1 MYLGLFRVDDNMARS
16 CIAESVVKNGE
27 VLKVKGFAPNTLA
40 NYGGVAL
47 DGECY
52 EVVANTDDAN
62 ALFVVAAPG
71 AHRYS
76 NDQNYD
82 FGDFD
87 DVEAEKPFRGYI
99 LTRGQ
104 VYIFEEAVLDGGA
117 TLVVN
122 DLLAVKADTHN
133 LTKALGTEKAI
144 VGQVVE
150 KLTLHGR
157 KMVKVLITR

>member
-27 VLKVKGFAPNTLA
+27 VLKVKGLA
-40 NYGGVAL
+40 SNALAKFGTVPL

-52 EVVANTDDAN
+52 ETVNNTDDAN

-87 DVEAEKPFRGYI
+87 DVKANEPFRGYI

-104 VYIFEEAVLDGGA
+104 VFIFEEAVLHEGSA
-117 TLVVN
+117 LNVN
-122 DLLAVKADTHN
+122 DLLAVKDGTHK
-133 LTKALGTEKAI
+133 LAKAEGTEKAI

-157 KMVKVLITR
+157 KMIKVLITR

>member
-1 MYLGLFRVDDNMARS
+1 MYLGLFRVDENMARS

-27 VLKVKGFAPNTLA
+27 VLKVKGLAPNTLA
-40 NYGGVAL
+40 KFGTVPL

-52 EVVANTDDAN
+52 EVVNNTDDAN
-62 ALFVVAAPG
+62 AIFVVAAPG

-76 NDQNYD
+76 NEQGYD

-87 DVEAEKPFRGYI
+87 DVKAGDPFRGYMI
-99 LTRGQ
+99 TRGQ
-104 VYIFEEAVLDGGA
+104 VFIMEETAFNEGSGLAKDDLVAVHPSSH
-117 TLVVN
+117 
-122 DLLAVKADTHN
+122 K
-133 LTKALGTEKAI
+133 LTKATGTEKAI

-157 KMVKVLITR
+157 KMIKVLMTR

>member
-1 MYLGLFRVDDNMARS
+1 MYLGLFRVDENMARS

-27 VLKVKGFAPNTLA
+27 VLKVKGLAPNTLA
-40 NYGGVAL
+40 KFGTVSL

-52 EVVANTDDAN
+52 EVVDNTDDAN
-62 ALFVVAAPG
+62 AIFVVAAPG

-76 NDQNYD
+76 NEQNYD

-87 DVEAEKPFRGYI
+87 DVKACEPFRAYM

-104 VYIFEEAVLDGGA
+104 VFIFEEAVLDGGSS
-117 TLVVN
+117 LVVN
-122 DLLAVKADTHN
+122 DLLAVKATSHK
-133 LTKALGTEKAI
+133 LTKATGTEKAI